1 MCCTACGLESLIVA
15 RCSAI
20 PWQEFC
26 YAHGLVDGAQ
36 RDAMARNVSRF
47 DAALAA
53 GNLSLATDVEHGI
66 EHFCT
71 GAAGVNAYARL
82 ADPGE

>member
-1 MCCTACGLESLIVA
+1 
-15 RCSAI
+15 
-20 PWQEFC
+20 
-26 YAHGLVDGAQ
+26 
-36 RDAMARNVSRF
+36 MARNVSRF

>member
-1 MCCTACGLESLIVA
+1 
-15 RCSAI
+15 
-20 PWQEFC
+20 
-26 YAHGLVDGAQ
+26 
-36 RDAMARNVSRF
+36 MARNVSRF

-82 ADPGE
+82 ADSGTECAQWHCGSHGLNSHFRVRL